1 MGPSAVMHPYS
12 NTASS
17 TDRRRRNWSRML
29 VDGQLRWA
37 GSPSLWSPR
46 CPRALGRESL
56 QSGLG
61 GFNLLAGNGSEFE
74 RANRRNF
81 RFG

>member
-1 MGPSAVMHPYS
+1 
-12 NTASS
+12 
-17 TDRRRRNWSRML
+17 ML

-61 GFNLLAGNGSEFE
+61 GFNLLAGHGSEFG